1 MTYLAKEFDF
11 SANLNGFSDT
21 QLEGHLAYYRNYI
34 EQLNQV
40 RTSVTGMIKRGQ
52 VENTNYGRLQSH
64 LAHGVEQI
72 RLHELYF
79 TNLGG
84 DGRLQPSTKLSAL
97 LAEHFGSYEAWQDDF
112 KRTAAM
118 PGLGWAV
125 LYRDNASGN
134 LNNLWLDE
142 TQSLGAL
149 DGTPLLVMDA
159 WEHAYK
165 EDYGL
170 NRQQYMDAFFRN
182 VDWAAVAARL

>member
-11 SANLNGFSDT
+11 SANLTGFSDT
-21 QLEGHLAYYRNYI
+21 QLEGHLQYYRKYI

-40 RTSVTGMIKRGQ
+40 RTSVKGMIKRGQ
-52 VENTNYGRLQSH
+52 VESKDYSRLQSH
-64 LAHGVEQI
+64 LEHGADQI

-84 DGRLQPSTKLSAL
+84 DGRLEKPTKLSAL
-97 LAEHFGSYEAWQDDF
+97 LSEHFGSYEAWRDDF
-112 KRTAAM
+112 KRTAALS
-118 PGLGWAV
+118 GLGWAV

-142 TQSLGAL
+142 NQSLGGI

-159 WEHAYK
+159 WEHAYTD
-165 EDYGL
+165 DYGFD
-170 NRQQYMDAFFRN
+170 RQQYMDAFLQN
-182 VDWAAVAARL
+182 IDWSAVAARL